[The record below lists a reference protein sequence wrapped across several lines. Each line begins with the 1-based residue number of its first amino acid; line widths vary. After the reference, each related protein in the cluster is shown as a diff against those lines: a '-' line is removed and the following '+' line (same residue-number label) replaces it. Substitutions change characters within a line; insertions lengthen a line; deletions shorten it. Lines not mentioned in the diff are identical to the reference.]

1 MIAGKKRKNQ
11 WTEGEGK
18 ELQLK
23 RKGWNVAV
31 TVGRER
37 LVMDTSAV
45 NMLQIKRQERESRP

>member
-45 NMLQIKRQERESRP
+45 NK